1 MDLEVGRGI
10 WLFGSAQ
17 AMAVSEEYLQF
28 VLDQLAGLKG
38 VSARRMFGGAGL
50 YREGI
55 MFGLI
60 ADDRAYL
67 RVDDSNRLSFEEAG
81 SGPFHP
87 YGTQATMPYYEVP
100 VDVLEDPGDFRLWA
114 EKALAAAVASRKRPP
129 SRRSA

>member
-1 MDLEVGRGI
+1 
-10 WLFGSAQ
+10 
-17 AMAVSEEYLQF
+17 MAVSEDYLQF

-67 RVDDSNRLSFEEAG
+67 RVDDSNRSSFEEAG

-87 YGTQATMPYYEVP
+87 YGTKATMPYYEVP
-100 VDVLEDPGDFRLWA
+100 VDVLEDPGDFRAWA
-114 EKALAAAVASRKRPP
+114 ERALAAARRKQASPKRKRTPARRKTSGGP
-129 SRRSA
+129 S

>member
-1 MDLEVGRGI
+1 
-10 WLFGSAQ
+10 
-17 AMAVSEEYLQF
+17 MAVSEDYLQF

-55 MFGLI
+55 MFGLV

-67 RVDDSNRLSFEEAG
+67 RVDDINRKSFEDAG

-87 YGTQATMPYYEVP
+87 YGTKATMPYYEVP
-100 VDVLEDPGDFRLWA
+100 VDVLEDPGDFCAWA
-114 EKALAAAVASRKRPP
+114 EKALAAAVTKKRAASRRKT
-129 SRRSA
+129 